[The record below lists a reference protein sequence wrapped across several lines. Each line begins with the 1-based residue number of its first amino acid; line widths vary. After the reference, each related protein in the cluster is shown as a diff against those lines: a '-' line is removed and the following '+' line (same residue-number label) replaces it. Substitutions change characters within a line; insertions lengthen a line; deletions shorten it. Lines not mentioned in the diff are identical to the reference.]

1 MLASVVLRFS
11 HEPLGDAEL
20 PPRARRIPIAFFW
33 GEVTAGTTSACAENT
48 PSGRRRGASP
58 RNYLRVRGE
67 YFQAAEAS
75 GQELELPPRARRIH
89 ALPLTQ
95 FPQRGTTSA
104 CAENTYG
111 KKHVILAMRNYL
123 RVRGEYPVDAPL
135 PPAWAE
141 LPPRARR
148 IQILLVGG
156 DIPPGTTSACAE
168 NTYRGHQNDQNE
180 GNYLRVRGEYLLL
193 PWVIWWPA
201 ELPPRARRI
210 RDKVYAAADG
220 KGTTSACAE
229 NTSPLGG
236 TVPWRWN
243 YLRVRGEYVIAPSSS
258 M

>member
-148 IQILLVGG
+148 IQ
-156 DIPPGTTSACAE
+156 PPLA
-168 NTYRGHQNDQNE
+168 
-180 GNYLRVRGEYLLL
+180 
-193 PWVIWWPA
+193 
-201 ELPPRARRI
+201 RASI
-210 RDKVYAAADG
+210 AS
-220 KGTTSACAE
+220 GTTSACAE
-229 NTSPLGG
+229 NTS
-236 TVPWRWN
+236 WRRGRRFGWRN
-243 YLRVRGEYVIAPSSS
+243 YLRVRGEYIPRASERPERGELPPRARRIPAIALGDLVACGTTSACAENTG
-258 M
+258 

>member
-1 MLASVVLRFS
+1 MRGEYGHFLAWQT
-11 HEPLGDAEL
+11 AAWEL
-20 PPRARRIPIAFFW
+20 PPRARRILTVRSTLFW
-33 GEVTAGTTSACAENT
+33 LCGTTSACAENT
-48 PSGRRRGASP
+48 TALSEGEHRIG
-58 RNYLRVRGE
+58 NYLRVRGE
-67 YFQAAEAS
+67 YQLAAGS
-75 GQELELPPRARRIH
+75 SIRLE
-89 ALPLTQ
+89 
-95 FPQRGTTSA
+95 
-104 CAENTYG
+104 
-111 KKHVILAMRNYL
+111 
-123 RVRGEYPVDAPL
+123 
-135 PPAWAE
+135 E

-229 NTSPLGG
+229 NTPATGG
-236 TVPWRWN
+236 SCTQNWN
-243 YLRVRGEYVIAPSSS
+243 YLRVRGEYFTSSS
-258 M
+258 P

>member
-48 PSGRRRGASP
+48 SWRRGRRFGW

-67 YFQAAEAS
+67 YQLAAGS
-75 GQELELPPRARRIH
+75 SIRLE
-89 ALPLTQ
+89 
-95 FPQRGTTSA
+95 
-104 CAENTYG
+104 
-111 KKHVILAMRNYL
+111 
-123 RVRGEYPVDAPL
+123 
-135 PPAWAE
+135 E

-210 RDKVYAAADG
+210 HRLPAGRAPRT
-220 KGTTSACAE
+220 GTTSACAE
-229 NTSPLGG
+229 NTLP
-236 TVPWRWN
+236 
-243 YLRVRGEYVIAPSSS
+243 AHHHDFH
-258 M
+258 

>member
-1 MLASVVLRFS
+1 M
-11 HEPLGDAEL
+11 
-20 PPRARRIPIAFFW
+20 
-33 GEVTAGTTSACAENT
+33 
-48 PSGRRRGASP
+48 
-58 RNYLRVRGE
+58 RGE
-67 YFQAAEAS
+67 YQLAAGS
-75 GQELELPPRARRIH
+75 SIRLE
-89 ALPLTQ
+89 
-95 FPQRGTTSA
+95 
-104 CAENTYG
+104 
-111 KKHVILAMRNYL
+111 
-123 RVRGEYPVDAPL
+123 
-135 PPAWAE
+135 E

-210 RDKVYAAADG
+210 RDRTVLVDVAHGTTSACAENTDFLDSAGDVGGNYLRVRGEYTCHACARAREWELPPRARRILYQLITMIFTD
-220 KGTTSACAE
+220 GTTSACAE

>member
-1 MLASVVLRFS
+1 MTPGSGWFALPEPRESPSAVPASVVLRFS

-67 YFQAAEAS
+67 YGHFLAWQTAAW
-75 GQELELPPRARRIH
+75 ELPPRARRIH

-104 CAENTYG
+104 CAENTTALSEG
-111 KKHVILAMRNYL
+111 EHRIGNYL
-123 RVRGEYPVDAPL
+123 RVRGEYQLAAGSSIRL
-135 PPAWAE
+135 EE

-168 NTYRGHQNDQNE
+168 NTG
-180 GNYLRVRGEYLLL
+180 
-193 PWVIWWPA
+193 
-201 ELPPRARRI
+201 
-210 RDKVYAAADG
+210 
-220 KGTTSACAE
+220 
-229 NTSPLGG
+229 
-236 TVPWRWN
+236 
-243 YLRVRGEYVIAPSSS
+243 
-258 M
+258 

>member
-1 MLASVVLRFS
+1 M
-11 HEPLGDAEL
+11 
-20 PPRARRIPIAFFW
+20 
-33 GEVTAGTTSACAENT
+33 
-48 PSGRRRGASP
+48 
-58 RNYLRVRGE
+58 RGE

-135 PPAWAE
+135 PPAWAELPPRARRIQPPLARASIASGTTSACAENTSWRRGRRFGWRNYLRVRGEYQLAAGSSIRLEE

-229 NTSPLGG
+229 NTPATGG
-236 TVPWRWN
+236 SCTQNWN

>member
-67 YFQAAEAS
+67 YGHFLAWQTAAW
-75 GQELELPPRARRIH
+75 ELPPRARRIH

-148 IQILLVGG
+148 IPVGG
-156 DIPPGTTSACAE
+156 GVVDSVGGTTSACAE
-168 NTYRGHQNDQNE
+168 NTNT
-180 GNYLRVRGEYLLL
+180 
-193 PWVIWWPA
+193 
-201 ELPPRARRI
+201 ARR
-210 RDKVYAAADG
+210 R
-220 KGTTSACAE
+220 
-229 NTSPLGG
+229 
-236 TVPWRWN
+236 
-243 YLRVRGEYVIAPSSS
+243 
-258 M
+258 

>member
-67 YFQAAEAS
+67 YGHFLAWQTAAW
-75 GQELELPPRARRIH
+75 ELPPRARRILSGSRGIRPR
-89 ALPLTQ
+89 A
-95 FPQRGTTSA
+95 GTTSA

-148 IQILLVGG
+148 IQ
-156 DIPPGTTSACAE
+156 PPLARASIASGTTSACAE
-168 NTYRGHQNDQNE
+168 NTSWRRGRRF
-180 GNYLRVRGEYLLL
+180 GWRNYLRVRGEYLLL

-229 NTSPLGG
+229 NTPATGG
-236 TVPWRWN
+236 SCTQNWN
-243 YLRVRGEYVIAPSSS
+243 YLRVRGEYFTSSS
-258 M
+258 P

>member
-1 MLASVVLRFS
+1 M
-11 HEPLGDAEL
+11 G
-20 PPRARRIPIAFFW
+20 
-33 GEVTAGTTSACAENT
+33 GTTSACAENT
-48 PSGRRRGASP
+48 TALSEGEHRIG
-58 RNYLRVRGE
+58 NYLRVRGE
-67 YFQAAEAS
+67 YQLAAGS
-75 GQELELPPRARRIH
+75 SIRLE
-89 ALPLTQ
+89 
-95 FPQRGTTSA
+95 
-104 CAENTYG
+104 
-111 KKHVILAMRNYL
+111 
-123 RVRGEYPVDAPL
+123 
-135 PPAWAE
+135 E

-180 GNYLRVRGEYLLL
+180 GNYLRVRGEYGIKCMRLRM
-193 PWVIWWPA
+193 VR

-210 RDKVYAAADG
+210 LYQLITMIFTD
-220 KGTTSACAE
+220 GTTSACAE

>member
-1 MLASVVLRFS
+1 M
-11 HEPLGDAEL
+11 G
-20 PPRARRIPIAFFW
+20 
-33 GEVTAGTTSACAENT
+33 GTTSACAENT
-48 PSGRRRGASP
+48 TALSEGEHRIG
-58 RNYLRVRGE
+58 NYLRVRGE
-67 YFQAAEAS
+67 YQLAAGS
-75 GQELELPPRARRIH
+75 SIRLE
-89 ALPLTQ
+89 
-95 FPQRGTTSA
+95 
-104 CAENTYG
+104 
-111 KKHVILAMRNYL
+111 
-123 RVRGEYPVDAPL
+123 
-135 PPAWAE
+135 E

-229 NTSPLGG
+229 NTLP
-236 TVPWRWN
+236 
-243 YLRVRGEYVIAPSSS
+243 AHHHDFH
-258 M
+258 